1 MIVKK
6 IFQENPV
13 LVGIAGLCPAVAV
26 TTTVMNGLVLGVG
39 TLLVLLLSGL
49 ISHGLKKWIPAR
61 LATWFHI
68 LVAAGLTTLVQ
79 LLTDAFLPDVSKSL
93 GVFIG
98 LIAVNCI
105 VVDSAAFVRNHR
117 LSTNLATLA
126 GLGLG
131 FLFVLLILG
140 AIREIGGNGTFLGY
154 QLLENGPAPN
164 SLLMVVPGGLLLL
177 SCFTAFSQWLRNRA
191 RRKGKEVLEP

>member
-1 MIVKK
+1 MDLKK

-13 LVGIAGLCPAVAV
+13 LVGITGLCPAVAV
-26 TTTVMNGLVLGVG
+26 TTTVMNSLVLGLG
-39 TLLVLLLSGL
+39 TLFVLLGTGL
-49 ISHGLKKWIPAR
+49 FSHLLKKWIPAR
-61 LATWFHI
+61 LAVWVHI
-68 LVAAGLTTLVQ
+68 LIAAGLTTLVQ
-79 LLTDAFLPDVSKSL
+79 LCTDAFLPEVSKSL

-105 VVDSAAFVRNHR
+105 VVDSVLFVRAHR
-117 LSTNLATLA
+117 LSVNMGTLA
-126 GLGLG
+126 SLGLG

-140 AIREIGGNGTFLGY
+140 AVREIGGNGTFLGI

-177 SCFTAFSQWLRNRA
+177 SALTAFSQWLRNRSR
-191 RRKGKEVLEP
+191 RRKGVAAQ

>member
-1 MIVKK
+1 MDFKK

-13 LVGIAGLCPAVAV
+13 LVGITGLCPAVAV
-26 TTTVMNGLVLGVG
+26 TTTVMNSLVLGLG
-39 TLLVLLLSGL
+39 TLFVLLGTGL
-49 ISHGLKKWIPAR
+49 AAHLLKKWIPAR

-68 LVAAGLTTLVQ
+68 LIAAGLTTLVQ
-79 LLTDAFLPDVSKSL
+79 LGVDAFLPEVSKSL

-105 VVDSAAFVRNHR
+105 VVDSAAYVRGHR
-117 LSTNLATLA
+117 LSAGMGTLA

-140 AIREIGGNGTFLGY
+140 AIREIGGNGTFLGM

-177 SCFTAFSQWLRNRA
+177 SALTAFSQWLRNRT
-191 RRKGKEVLEP
+191 RRRGKGVAAQ